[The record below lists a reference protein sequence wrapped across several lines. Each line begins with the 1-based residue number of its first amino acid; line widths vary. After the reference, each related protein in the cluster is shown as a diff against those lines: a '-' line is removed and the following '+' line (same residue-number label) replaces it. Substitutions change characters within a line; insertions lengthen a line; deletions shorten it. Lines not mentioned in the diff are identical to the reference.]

1 MTTIVLADDHQ
12 LVRQGFRALLEAQ
25 PDLSVV
31 GEASDGREAI
41 DLVERLKP
49 HVLIVDLRMPG
60 LNGLEVTRHVSQ
72 RVPRTRIIVLS
83 MHANEAYV
91 LEALRYGADAYVLK
105 DSSAAELVRAVRE
118 VIAERYYLSPPLS
131 QRAIEAYLQKAESA
145 TSDPYDTLTGRER
158 EVFQLA
164 AEGNN
169 NAEIAARLS
178 ISPRTAEAHRASIM
192 RKLGLHTQADL
203 IRYALRRG
211 IIPLES

>member
-41 DLVERLKP
+41 DLVDRLKP

-60 LNGLEVTRHVSQ
+60 LNGLEVTRRVSQ

-145 TSDPYDTLTGRER
+145 TSDPYETLTGRER

>member
-25 PDLSVV
+25 PDLSVI

-60 LNGLEVTRHVSQ
+60 LNGLEVTRRVSQ
-72 RVPRTRIIVLS
+72 RVPHTRIIILS

-145 TSDPYDTLTGRER
+145 TSDPYDTLTSRER

-211 IIPLES
+211 IIALEN